1 MLEHVLKIS
10 SYPLGTTEGRHD
22 NNTVD
27 EDKNVDFST
36 VEEIR
41 LKVNQYFKKLKGI
54 GGPRVMELFK
64 KLNATLENPDSE
76 TKQTVCSSS
85 SQYFTRS
92 DFLNLFNFFYSFV
105 LHFESGI

>member
-1 MLEHVLKIS
+1 MYILYYHARACVKNFIIS
-10 SYPLGTTEGRHD
+10 FVGTTEGRHD
-22 NNTVD
+22 NNAVD

-85 SQYFTRS
+85 SQYFI
-92 DFLNLFNFFYSFV
+92 Y
-105 LHFESGI
+105 